1 MDMNIKAIKQVTVIE
16 IVGEIDG
23 MIAPEVQQQILPLV
37 QPGSKI
43 LLDMNGVPY
52 MSSAG
57 LRMLLSTYR
66 QVSSNQGQLV
76 LVGLSEDIQD
86 TMSATGF
93 LRFFTT
99 HETVEAGLAT
109 LQNGETWNE

>member
-43 LLDMNGVPY
+43 LLDMNGVP
-52 MSSAG
+52 
-57 LRMLLSTYR
+57 
-66 QVSSNQGQLV
+66 
-76 LVGLSEDIQD
+76 
-86 TMSATGF
+86 
-93 LRFFTT
+93 
-99 HETVEAGLAT
+99 
-109 LQNGETWNE
+109 LQAL

>member
-1 MDMNIKAIKQVTVIE
+1 MDVKIKTVEQVTVVK

-23 MIAPEVQQQILPLV
+23 MIAPEVQQRILPLV

-66 QVSSNQGQLV
+66 HVSSNQGQIV

-93 LRFFTT
+93 LRFFSTY
-99 HETVEAGLAT
+99 ETVEAGLAT
-109 LQNGETWNE
+109 LRNGATWNE